1 MTLAVTRKR
10 PGVGIRTTHRM
21 APAIPLLMKAVTRKR
36 PGVGMRTTHRI
47 ARAIPLPMK
56 AVTRKRSGEVWTGAF
71 DVRVDLNRVSRSPG
85 GLRRTA
91 SINPPGGL
99 RRTASIDPMRLA
111 RLRFEQT
118 SERLAPPDQL

>member
-21 APAIPLLMKAVTRKR
+21 APAIPLLIEPVS
-36 PGVGMRTTHRI
+36 
-47 ARAIPLPMK
+47 
-56 AVTRKRSGEVWTGAF
+56 RKRSGEIWTGAF

-91 SINPPGGL
+91 SINPPGGM

-111 RLRFEQT
+111 ALRFDQP
-118 SERLAPPDQL
+118 SERHAPHRPISFRTLDRTDKHQHHHR